1 MYSSNP
7 LVDFLLRLWNGFVS
21 FLPTLF
27 LAVIVFAVGCVLN
40 SVIMNLMGKGLEK
53 SRFDKTIH
61 KFLNSLVKI
70 VIMAFVII
78 IVLTVLGIPMDSII
92 AVISSAGIAV
102 GLAMQSSLA
111 NVAGGF
117 MVLIGRTFKVGDYVE
132 IGGKE
137 GTVDEISILSTKI
150 ITLDNKDIYIPN
162 GTVVNSVVTN
172 YSAEKTR
179 RVDQV
184 YSISYDNN
192 VRKAIKVIEDV
203 IAANEMILKDPAPF
217 VRLSEC
223 GESSLNIAVRVWTS
237 GADYWTVYFDM
248 LENVKEAFD
257 KNGIVI
263 PYNQLDVHVV
273 DKK

>member
-1 MYSSNP
+1 MFENNP
-7 LVDFLLRLWNGFVS
+7 LIAFLLKLWNGFVS
-21 FLPTLF
+21 YLPTL
-27 LAVIVFAVGCVLN
+27 LIALVVFAVGCILN
-40 SVIMNLMGKGLEK
+40 SAVMKLMGKGLEK
-53 SRFDKTIH
+53 SRIDKTIH

-70 VIMAFVII
+70 AIMAFIII

-92 AVISSAGIAV
+92 AVISSAGVAV
-102 GLAMQSSLA
+102 GLAMQSSLS

-117 MVLIGRTFKVGDYVE
+117 MVLIGSTFKVGDYVE

-150 ITLDNKDIYIPN
+150 TTPDNKDIYIPN

-172 YSAEKTR
+172 FSAEKAR
-179 RVDQV
+179 RIDQI
-184 YSISYDNN
+184 YGISYDND

-203 IAANEMILKDPAPF
+203 IAENDMIHKDPAPF
-217 VRLSEC
+217 VRLTEC
-223 GESSLNIAVRVWTS
+223 AGSSLNIVVRVWANS
-237 GADYWTVYFDM
+237 ADYWTVYFDL
-248 LENVKEAFD
+248 LEDVKEAFD

-273 DKK
+273 DNK

>member
-1 MYSSNP
+1 MFESNP
-7 LVDFLLRLWNGFVS
+7 LIAFLLKLWNGFVS
-21 FLPTLF
+21 YLPTL
-27 LAVIVFAVGCVLN
+27 LIALIVFVAGCILN
-40 SVIMNLMGKGLEK
+40 SFIMKLMGKGLEK
-53 SRFDKTIH
+53 SRLDKTIH

-70 VIMAFVII
+70 ALMAFILI

-102 GLAMQSSLA
+102 GLAMQSSLS

-150 ITLDNKDIYIPN
+150 ITPDNKDIYIPN

-172 YSAEKTR
+172 FSAEKAR
-179 RVDQV
+179 RIDQI
-184 YSISYDNN
+184 YGISYDND

-203 IAANEMILKDPAPF
+203 IASNDMIHNDPAPF
-217 VRLSEC
+217 VRLTEC
-223 GESSLNIAVRVWTS
+223 AGSSLNIVVRVWADS
-237 GADYWTVYFDM
+237 ADYWTVYFDL
-248 LENVKEAFD
+248 LESVKEAFD
-257 KNGIVI
+257 KNDIVI

-273 DKK
+273 DNK

>member
-1 MYSSNP
+1 MFENNP
-7 LVDFLLRLWNGFVS
+7 LIAFLLKLWNGFVS
-21 FLPTLF
+21 YLPTL
-27 LAVIVFAVGCVLN
+27 LIALIVFAVGCILN
-40 SVIMNLMGKGLEK
+40 SVIMKLMGKGLEK
-53 SRFDKTIH
+53 SRLDKTIH

-70 VIMAFVII
+70 AMMAFILI

-92 AVISSAGIAV
+92 AVVSSAGIAV

-150 ITLDNKDIYIPN
+150 ITPDNKDIYIPN

-172 YSAEKTR
+172 FSAEKSR
-179 RVDQV
+179 RIDQI
-184 YSISYDNN
+184 YGISYDND

-203 IAANEMILKDPAPF
+203 VAANEMIHKDPAPF
-217 VRLSEC
+217 VRLIEC
-223 GESSLNIAVRVWTS
+223 AGSSLNIVVRVWTDS
-237 GADYWTVYFDM
+237 ADYWTVYFDL
-248 LENVKEAFD
+248 LENIKEAFD
-257 KNGIVI
+257 KNDIVI

-273 DKK
+273 DNK